1 MVNSKKMRMYITVV
15 SFLAAFLS
23 FNTILKADIRVV
35 TTIQP
40 LHSLVAN
47 VMDGRGDLSL
57 ILEGSASPHNFTLK
71 PSHAKMIEKADIIFW
86 FGEDLETFLEKP
98 LKSIPN
104 KAKIISFMKLSEIP
118 KLKFREKNIFE
129 HTDDHKDDQK
139 DEHGHKDG
147 HAHGEY
153 DAHLWLDP
161 LNAKIILKEV
171 ARVLSEVDPSNAKKY
186 NQNANNTRIK
196 IDKMISDIGNDINK
210 SARFITFHDA
220 YQYFEK
226 RFSITSMGSLTVNP
240 DVQPGAK
247 QVSDIQKLIKE
258 KNIKCIFSEPQFN
271 PKLIA
276 MIAKNTSTRTGVFDP
291 LGSKL
296 APGKS
301 LYFNVIRNLANNL
314 KGC

>member
-1 MVNSKKMRMYITVV
+1 
-15 SFLAAFLS
+15 
-23 FNTILKADIRVV
+23 
-35 TTIQP
+35 
-40 LHSLVAN
+40 
-47 VMDGRGDLSL
+47 
-57 ILEGSASPHNFTLK
+57 
-71 PSHAKMIEKADIIFW
+71 
-86 FGEDLETFLEKP
+86 
-98 LKSIPN
+98 
-104 KAKIISFMKLSEIP
+104 MKLSEIP

-220 YQYFEK
+220 YQFFEK
-226 RFSITSMGSLTVNP
+226 RFSIASMGSLTVNP